1 MIRYLLSCFKT
12 FLLFFTTAC
21 FLYLGQGFLLAAE
34 VRQKV
39 AVMDFKTVGDSTDL
53 GEGAAEIL
61 RTTLMETGKYTVVE
75 RSMLKEAMKEQ
86 KLSLSGAV
94 DQTTAVGIGKILGA
108 QLVAVGSVVKMGE
121 RSYTLNVRFVD
132 VATGEVISGK
142 KLTTKNRGNIPDL
155 CGQMVKILTKRD
167 APQVEEEQPLP
178 RPIAKPIPIKK
189 PVKKQSAE
197 ARKSSATGNWA
208 LGGLYPGASLKY
220 VTDGKTAWELRAQS
234 GLGVLAVGPRYYRYF
249 TRDVN
254 PRLFYG
260 IEADY
265 ITFKGG
271 VSKGTGFAGG
281 VFVGGEIFLTKQIG
295 LLMDFGPMYLNL
307 SENDYSQSDSGMDYV
322 VNIGIYWHFR

>member
-1 MIRYLLSCFKT
+1 MTRHSFSCLRI
-12 FLLFFTTAC
+12 FLFSIAAIC
-21 FLYLGQGFLLAAE
+21 FLCLSGKGLLLAAE

-108 QLVAVGSVVKMGE
+108 QLVAVGSVVKMDE

-155 CGQMVKILTKRD
+155 CEQMVKLLTKRD
-167 APQVEEEQPLP
+167 VPLAEEEQPLP
-178 RPIAKPIPIKK
+178 QPVIKPNKTQTTERKNRRLPETLRWVGFIP
-189 PVKKQSAE
+189 AH
-197 ARKSSATGNWA
+197 R
-208 LGGLYPGASLKY
+208 
-220 VTDGKTAWELRAQS
+220 
-234 GLGVLAVGPRYYRYF
+234 
-249 TRDVN
+249 
-254 PRLFYG
+254 
-260 IEADY
+260 
-265 ITFKGG
+265 
-271 VSKGTGFAGG
+271 
-281 VFVGGEIFLTKQIG
+281 
-295 LLMDFGPMYLNL
+295 
-307 SENDYSQSDSGMDYV
+307 
-322 VNIGIYWHFR
+322 